1 MRSQL
6 SSARHLA
13 LLMTT
18 VEEIPCP
25 EVLTGHCGGVAPRP
39 LRNGMSFGQPSKREA
54 STARSRS
61 ATPLMPTRWKLNRC
75 SAHESSPS
83 FETGSRETHRRPKSS
98 RIGFNARPTPEGCER
113 VPSVELVQRVL
124 QEVFGVDDLPSPT
137 EEAVYVVD
145 LLQPESAGRYQLF
158 GLATSR
164 PEDRT
169 RVLRGTLEA
178 LLRRTSADFPI
189 EVGHRL
195 RVRSLSN
202 GKVVVS
208 FPQRRDQ
215 VGSDVLD
222 ALPDLWTTAVEDLR
236 NRLSV

>member
-1 MRSQL
+1 M
-6 SSARHLA
+6 
-13 LLMTT
+13 
-18 VEEIPCP
+18 
-25 EVLTGHCGGVAPRP
+25 
-39 LRNGMSFGQPSKREA
+39 
-54 STARSRS
+54 
-61 ATPLMPTRWKLNRC
+61 
-75 SAHESSPS
+75 
-83 FETGSRETHRRPKSS
+83 
-98 RIGFNARPTPEGCER
+98 
-113 VPSVELVQRVL
+113 
-124 QEVFGVDDLPSPT
+124 

>member
-1 MRSQL
+1 
-6 SSARHLA
+6 
-13 LLMTT
+13 
-18 VEEIPCP
+18 VP
-25 EVLTGHCGGVAPRP
+25 GGADRP
-39 LRNGMSFGQPSKREA
+39 LWRGSAEALEGWNVFWATLKEGSLHSTLQVGDSPDADPLEVEQVFRARVVSLLRDWLERNPQEA
-54 STARSRS
+54 ELEAFRVLVATA
-61 ATPLMPTRWKLNRC
+61 PW
-75 SAHESSPS
+75 ES
-83 FETGSRETHRRPKSS
+83 KSS